1 MEYLLITPQQ
11 MIDKFYTPS
20 FVNLKPHPIGGSTT
34 AREMA
39 LMGRKSLCNDGYPY
53 SIPFRNVDEMVKG
66 IMEESKKIGTIQH
79 LNIGN
84 MAGSEWLNDN
94 YWL

>member
-1 MEYLLITPQQ
+1 
-11 MIDKFYTPS
+11 
-20 FVNLKPHPIGGSTT
+20 
-34 AREMA
+34 
-39 LMGRKSLCNDGYPY
+39 
-53 SIPFRNVDEMVKG
+53 VDEMVKG

-79 LNIGN
+79 LSIGN